1 MVEDVVGRA
10 GDDGG
15 VGTLDIGFI
24 TVKNI
29 PVNLSLNIRLAPLS
43 LLPAQLRDIRA
54 LGLSEPGA
62 PGPGVFRDE
71 DVDDDQTDG
80 EDRQNSSHGYGDQ
93 DLQLAGL

>member
-24 TVKNI
+24 TEKNI

-43 LLPAQLRDIRA
+43 LSYLPSSEI
-54 LGLSEPGA
+54 SEPW
-62 PGPGVFRDE
+62 VCLSLEHQVQESLETR
-71 DVDDDQTDG
+71 T
-80 EDRQNSSHGYGDQ
+80 
-93 DLQLAGL
+93 